1 LVKLDTAHTTSEA
14 TTSSSQTEV
23 PTSAGKGQTKELLQ
37 LDKKDW
43 VWPLSFMLS
52 MSMVGLQFPLGYLLA
67 PLIMLARFKSD
78 RYDFLMMFTIFMG
91 GYGLANLTSWG
102 IHSQWLILIAGL
114 FGYLA
119 LRKYRLLNRSMSIWV
134 LYAAAL
140 IMISTYSIVSL
151 RIQMPKIVRYLTI
164 IYFIIPLLVFAG
176 RDFDI
181 KMFWRR
187 MMPYILLTGIFYI
200 IDCFIFS
207 GNVLEPTT
215 HLWGNRTSTFDHLIW
230 RPLSLSAHRKY
241 PVGVYL
247 FTLGIIP
254 VIKTFRL
261 NKWQWGVIIGGL
273 ISTFT
278 FTVMSGF
285 IFVFILFHGKAK
297 QLIKWS
303 FLAIVLFP
311 MLYFVDSFLPARTSG
326 EGFSE
331 VHSFLRIKSS
341 LDQIISI
348 FNIQDEEDLARLG
361 TNRMAQ
367 AIPKLE
373 LLYNEN
379 KEATGF
385 GFLDSPDNTPTKYI
399 IYNDLY
405 FEEYSEENWEVAN
418 SIEIAALEIFTS
430 IGWVGL
436 AVHII
441 FFVMLWMTVRK
452 KRNANYFLSVVIAF
466 AWFGI
471 GGFEGLIRAQ
481 SLYLIGLTY
490 GIVLLCNRPDRPRE
504 PQDLPLSYNDPYN
517 TQA

>member
-1 LVKLDTAHTTSEA
+1 MASV
-14 TTSSSQTEV
+14 V
-23 PTSAGKGQTKELLQ
+23 
-37 LDKKDW
+37 
-43 VWPLSFMLS
+43 
-52 MSMVGLQFPLGYLLA
+52 
-67 PLIMLARFKSD
+67 
-78 RYDFLMMFTIFMG
+78 
-91 GYGLANLTSWG
+91 
-102 IHSQWLILIAGL
+102 
-114 FGYLA
+114 
-119 LRKYRLLNRSMSIWV
+119 
-134 LYAAAL
+134 
-140 IMISTYSIVSL
+140 IVSPQEISGGGISFHPWHHTGNKN
-151 RIQMPKIVRYLTI
+151 IQVEQVAMGSYHRRPDIHIHFHSDVRVHI
-164 IYFIIPLLVFAG
+164 FIHPLP
-176 RDFDI
+176 RQ
-181 KMFWRR
+181 
-187 MMPYILLTGIFYI
+187 
-200 IDCFIFS
+200 S
-207 GNVLEPTT
+207 
-215 HLWGNRTSTFDHLIW
+215 
-230 RPLSLSAHRKY
+230 
-241 PVGVYL
+241 
-247 FTLGIIP
+247 
-254 VIKTFRL
+254 
-261 NKWQWGVIIGGL
+261 
-273 ISTFT
+273 
-278 FTVMSGF
+278 
-285 IFVFILFHGKAK
+285 
-297 QLIKWS
+297 
-303 FLAIVLFP
+303 
-311 MLYFVDSFLPARTSG
+311 DSFLPARTSG